1 MNTKAI
7 KYITTFLLAINCL
20 TFLPKPTVA
29 SAASY
34 SLGGLKI
41 STYYAHKDKSNGF
54 NVFGEE
60 NYKYLSAKQ
69 KKELLELKKCKD
81 KGQDLSEEQQ
91 KTLHSLIDSI
101 IKGKLGDKDYVDF
114 KSLVEK
120 KRSNENLTDE
130 ENERLKD
137 YTDIINGNKLST
149 KDILSQFL
157 R

>member
-1 MNTKAI
+1 MNKKAI
-7 KYITTFLLAINCL
+7 KYIITSLLAINYL

-34 SLGGLKI
+34 SLGGVKF

-60 NYKYLSAKQ
+60 NYKYLSNEQ
-69 KKELLELKKCKD
+69 KKKLLELKKCKD

-91 KTLHSLIDSI
+91 KTLHSLIDCI
-101 IKGKLGDKDYVDF
+101 IKGKLGDKEYTDF
-114 KSLVEK
+114 RSLVEK

-130 ENERLKD
+130 ENARLKD
-137 YTDIINGNKLST
+137 YTDIINGDKLST

>member
-1 MNTKAI
+1 M
-7 KYITTFLLAINCL
+7 
-20 TFLPKPTVA
+20 
-29 SAASY
+29 
-34 SLGGLKI
+34 
-41 STYYAHKDKSNGF
+41 
-54 NVFGEE
+54 FGEE
-60 NYKYLSAKQ
+60 NYKYLSAEQ
-69 KKELLELKKCKD
+69 KKELLELKKCKN

>member
-1 MNTKAI
+1 MTLI
-7 KYITTFLLAINCL
+7 IN
-20 TFLPKPTVA
+20 
-29 SAASY
+29 
-34 SLGGLKI
+34 
-41 STYYAHKDKSNGF
+41 
-54 NVFGEE
+54 
-60 NYKYLSAKQ
+60 
-69 KKELLELKKCKD
+69 
-81 KGQDLSEEQQ
+81 
-91 KTLHSLIDSI
+91 SI